1 MKKNT
6 LSDRGETQ
14 NIITF
19 VGLYG
24 RNPDSYRIRC

>member
-1 MKKNT
+1 MRKNT

-19 VGLYG
+19 VGLYET
-24 RNPDSYRIRC
+24 PTVTE